1 MNKVFDFINKELK
14 GWKSGE
20 LAGLIIVL
28 PIILYNSVLLHDSPV
43 AVTSAVCGILYTII
57 AGKGKI
63 SCYIFGLTGS
73 SFYGYLAFSNALWGN
88 LLLYIGYYIPM
99 QILGIFKWKKN
110 LNKSTNEI
118 YKTKLT
124 NKERIAFIFL
134 SLAFCVFGYAG
145 LTIFHDSHPLLDSV
159 STILSITG
167 MYLTVKRCIEQWLV
181 WSIVNLIGIIM
192 WFRVIQS
199 GEKVYSTLLMWSV
212 YLVLGIYFYFQ
223 WKKELY
229 NNA

>member
-28 PIILYNSVLLHDSPV
+28 PIILYNSVILHDSPV

-124 NKERIAFIFL
+124 NKERIFLIFL

-192 WFRVIQS
+192 WFKVIQS